1 MDQRIIRL
9 YDEFT
14 HGNMGRR
21 AFLRRLAGL
30 AGSAAAAWTLL
41 PLLENNYAAADTIAN
56 DDPRLTTATVTWPGG
71 ASAVSGYLAMPAERD
86 GALPGVVVIHENRG
100 LNPHVRDVARRLAL
114 AGFVALAPDGLSAL
128 GGTPEDEDAARS
140 LFRDLDR
147 DASLADFV
155 GAVDYL
161 HRHETVN
168 GKVGCVGFCWGGSM
182 SNRLAVSAEHLDA
195 AVAFYG
201 SQPPAEDVP
210 RIRAAL
216 QLHYAENDERINAGL
231 LNYMN
236 ALQAHGVTFEQY
248 LYPGTQH
255 AFHND
260 TNGARYDADAA
271 ALAWAR
277 TVDFLQRHLR

>member
-1 MDQRIIRL
+1 MDQRIINL
-9 YDEFT
+9 FDEFT

-21 AFLRRLAGL
+21 AFLKRLAVL

-41 PLLENNYAAADTIAN
+41 PLLENNYALADTVAA
-56 DDPRLTTATVTWPGG
+56 DDPRLTTATVTWQGG
-71 ASAVSGYLAMPAERD
+71 ASAVSGYLALPVERT

-100 LNPHVRDVARRLAL
+100 LNPHIRDVARRMAL

-128 GGTPEDEDAARS
+128 GGTPEDEDAARA
-140 LFRDLDR
+140 LFQELDR
-147 DASLADFV
+147 EASLADFT
-155 GAVDYL
+155 GAVEFL
-161 HRHETVN
+161 RPHEAVN
-168 GKVGCVGFCWGGSM
+168 GKVGCIGFCWGGAM
-182 SNRLAVSAEHLDA
+182 ANRLAVAVPELSA

-201 SQPPAEDVP
+201 SQPPAEDVS

-216 QLHYAENDERINAGL
+216 QLHYAERDDRINAGL
-231 LNYMN
+231 LDYMN

-248 LYPGTQH
+248 LYPETQH

-260 TNGARYDADAA
+260 TNAARYDANAA

-277 TVDFLQRHLR
+277 TVDFLHRHLN